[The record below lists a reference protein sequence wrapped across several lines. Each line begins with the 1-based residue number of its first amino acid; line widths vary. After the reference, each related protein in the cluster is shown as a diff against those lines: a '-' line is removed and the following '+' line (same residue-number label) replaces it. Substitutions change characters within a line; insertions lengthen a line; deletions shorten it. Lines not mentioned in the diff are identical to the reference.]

1 MGVLFLFLLISVLV
15 ISALLF
21 FNKGEKAQEIKSV
34 LKDIYANFKDLFY
47 LLKKL
52 FLILKELIQEK
63 TESDPTQPG
72 NKSSGESSNE
82 TTSLSS
88 QVSSSL
94 AEAISVS
101 DSKLDTSVK
110 DSDPE
115 LNKSKSEESSEKKF
129 DSSSE
134 LDSFTQDVNLKT
146 INSSLNAKTQLDI
159 PPSKVDSLDENPI
172 NENMID
178 KKNE

>member
-21 FNKGEKAQEIKSV
+21 FNKGEKAQEIKSI

-52 FLILKELIQEK
+52 FLILKELVQEK
-63 TESDPTQPG
+63 ADSDPTQSG
-72 NKSSGESSNE
+72 NKSSSGESSNE

-94 AEAISVS
+94 AE
-101 DSKLDTSVK
+101 DLLMKRHHYL
-110 DSDPE
+110 
-115 LNKSKSEESSEKKF
+115 LKSRA
-129 DSSSE
+129 
-134 LDSFTQDVNLKT
+134 L
-146 INSSLNAKTQLDI
+146 
-159 PPSKVDSLDENPI
+159 
-172 NENMID
+172 
-178 KKNE
+178 